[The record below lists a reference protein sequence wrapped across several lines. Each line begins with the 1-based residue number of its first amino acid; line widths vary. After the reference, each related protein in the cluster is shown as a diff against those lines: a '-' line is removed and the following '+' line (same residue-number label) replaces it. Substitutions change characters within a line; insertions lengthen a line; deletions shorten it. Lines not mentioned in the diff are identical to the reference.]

1 MTIFKIKFLSRDL
14 KLTFHLTNQP
24 LMSKSSS
31 IPKSQN
37 STLIPTLIIAGLFF
51 IFGFVTWIN
60 GALIPFMKTINELTD
75 AQSYFVASASYI
87 SFVVMALP
95 ASYILNKIG
104 YRKGMSLGLFVMA
117 IGALVFIPAA
127 EARTY
132 WLFLTGIFIQG
143 IGMTL
148 LQTASNPY
156 ITILGPIESGAKRIA
171 VMGIANKV
179 AGALG
184 SLIFG
189 AILLSG
195 IDEVKEKVST
205 VSPEEKA
212 VLLDTMADS
221 VFMPYMI
228 MAIVLFVLGLLIRKA
243 PLPHVEPNPIEE
255 STEGGTTKTSIF
267 QFPHLWLGVLTL
279 FVYVGAEVIAG
290 DTIIAYGI
298 SLGYSAQ
305 DAKYFTTF
313 TLMAM
318 VVTYGLGVVLIP
330 KYIKQGTALKISALL
345 GIIFSICIISTTG
358 YTSILFVAA
367 LGIANALVWPAVW
380 PLTLEGLGK
389 FTKTA
394 SALLIM
400 AISGGAIIPPL
411 YGRLVDSNKYELIA
425 SGFTEA
431 DAIATAATSSYWILL
446 PCYAII
452 LFFAL
457 WGHNYKSWK
466 K

>member
-1 MTIFKIKFLSRDL
+1 MQQRNNTTAII
-14 KLTFHLTNQP
+14 
-24 LMSKSSS
+24 
-31 IPKSQN
+31 
-37 STLIPTLIIAGLFF
+37 IIASLFF

-75 AQSYFVASASYI
+75 AQSYLVASASYI

-104 YRKGMSLGLFVMA
+104 YKKGMSLGLIIMA

-132 WLFLTGIFIQG
+132 WVFLTGIFIQG
-143 IGMTL
+143 VGMTI
-148 LQTASNPY
+148 LQTAANPY

-171 VMGIANKV
+171 IMGIANKI

-189 AILLSG
+189 ALLLSG
-195 IDEVKEKVST
+195 IDETKEKLAGANI
-205 VSPEEKA
+205 EDKNM
-212 VLLDTMADS
+212 LLDTMADS
-221 VFMPYMI
+221 VFMPYVV
-228 MAIVLFVLGLLIRKA
+228 MAVVLFVLGILIRKA
-243 PLPHVEPNPIEE
+243 PLPHVEAEE
-255 STEGGTTKTSIF
+255 TEELEEGKTVKTSIF
-267 QFPHLWLGVLTL
+267 QFPNLWLGVLAL

-298 SLGYSAQ
+298 SLGFTGEE
-305 DAKYFTTF
+305 AKYFTTY
-313 TLMAM
+313 TLLAM
-318 VVTYGLGVVLIP
+318 VATYALGVFLIP
-330 KYIKQGTALKISALL
+330 RYIKQKTALIASAIL
-345 GIIFSICIISTTG
+345 GIIFSFCILNTTG
-358 YTSILFVAA
+358 YASVLFVAA
-367 LGIANALVWPAVW
+367 LGVANALVWPAIW

-389 FTKTA
+389 FTKTG

-411 YGRLVDSNKYELIA
+411 YGRIVDASKLDLINT
-425 SGFTEA
+425 GMQEA
-431 DAIATAATSSYWILL
+431 DAMAIASTTSYWILI

-452 LFFAL
+452 LFFAIL
-457 WGHNYKSWK
+457 GHKIKNWSK

>member
-1 MTIFKIKFLSRDL
+1 MENSIK
-14 KLTFHLTNQP
+14 
-24 LMSKSSS
+24 SKSNLVP
-31 IPKSQN
+31 I
-37 STLIPTLIIAGLFF
+37 IIIAGLFF

-75 AQSYFVASASYI
+75 AQSYLVASASYI

-104 YRKGMSLGLFVMA
+104 YRKGMSLGLIIMA

-132 WLFLTGIFIQG
+132 WVFLAGIFIQG

-148 LQTASNPY
+148 LQTAANPY

-171 VMGIANKV
+171 IMGIANKT

-189 AILLSG
+189 ALLLSG
-195 IDEVKEKVST
+195 IDEVKAKLGSATAAEKS
-205 VSPEEKA
+205 
-212 VLLDTMADS
+212 VLLNTMADS
-221 VFMPYMI
+221 VFMPYLI
-228 MAIVLFVLGLLIRKA
+228 MATVLLLLGLLIRKA
-243 PLPHVEPNPIEE
+243 PLPHVEAAEAEE
-255 STEGGTTKTSIF
+255 VKEGAVTKTSIF

-298 SLGYSAQ
+298 SLGFPAA
-305 DAKYFTTF
+305 DAKFFTTL
-313 TLMAM
+313 TLLAM
-318 VVTYGLGVVLIP
+318 VCTYAMGVFLIP
-330 KYIKQGTALKISALL
+330 KYLKQGTALKISAVL
-345 GIIFSICIISTTG
+345 GIIFSVCILVTSG
-358 YTSILFVAA
+358 FTSILFVAS
-367 LGIANALVWPAVW
+367 LGIANALVWPAIW

-400 AISGGAIIPPL
+400 AISGGAVIPPL
-411 YGRLVDSNKYELIA
+411 YGRMVDANKHELMA
-425 SGFTEA
+425 SGIRESEA
-431 DAIATAATSSYWILL
+431 LATAATSSYWILI
-446 PCYAII
+446 PCYAMI
-452 LFFAL
+452 LFFAVK
-457 WGHNYKSWK
+457 GHNYKSWSRK
-466 K
+466 

>member
-1 MTIFKIKFLSRDL
+1 MTNN
-14 KLTFHLTNQP
+14 NQ
-24 LMSKSSS
+24 K
-31 IPKSQN
+31 
-37 STLIPTLIIAGLFF
+37 STLVPIIIIAGLFF

-104 YRKGMSLGLFVMA
+104 YRKGMSLGLFIMA

-132 WLFLTGIFIQG
+132 WVFLAGIFIQG
-143 IGMTL
+143 VGMTI
-148 LQTASNPY
+148 LQTAANPY

-171 VMGIANKV
+171 IMGIANKI

-189 AILLSG
+189 ALLLSG
-195 IDEVKEKVST
+195 IDEVKEKLGT
-205 VSPEEKA
+205 VSLDEKA

-221 VFMPYMI
+221 VFTPYII
-228 MAIVLFVLGLLIRKA
+228 MAIVLFVLAILIRKA
-243 PLPHVEPNPIEE
+243 PLPHVEAAPIEE
-255 STEGGTTKTSIF
+255 TVEGETTKTSIF

-298 SLGYSAQ
+298 SIGIPVEE
-305 DAKYFTTF
+305 AKFFTTY

-318 VVTYGLGVVLIP
+318 VGTYALGVLLIP
-330 KYIKQGTALKISALL
+330 KYISQGTALKISATL
-345 GIIFSICIISTTG
+345 GIIFSVCILFTTG
-358 YTSILFVAA
+358 FTSVLFVAA

-389 FTKTA
+389 FTKTG

-411 YGRLVDSNKYELIA
+411 YGRLVDANKHELIA
-425 SGFTEA
+425 NGINET
-431 DAIATAATSSYWILL
+431 DALATAATSSYLILI

-452 LFFAL
+452 LFFSI
-457 WGHNYKSWK
+457 WGHKYKSWFK

>member
-1 MTIFKIKFLSRDL
+1 MTKP
-14 KLTFHLTNQP
+14 Q
-24 LMSKSSS
+24 
-31 IPKSQN
+31 
-37 STLIPTLIIAGLFF
+37 TLPTANNNLVPIIIIAGLFF

-60 GALIPFMKTINELTD
+60 GALIPFMKTINELTES
-75 AQSYFVASASYI
+75 QSYLVASASYI

-95 ASYILNKIG
+95 ASYILKKIG
-104 YRKGMSLGLFVMA
+104 FRKGMSLGLIIMA

-132 WLFLTGIFIQG
+132 WVFLTGIFIQG

-148 LQTASNPY
+148 LQTAANPY

-171 VMGIANKV
+171 IMGIANKV

-189 AILLSG
+189 ALLLSG
-195 IDEVKEKVST
+195 IDEVKEKLGSASV
-205 VSPEEKA
+205 EEKG

-221 VFMPYMI
+221 VFMPYLV
-228 MAIVLFVLGLLIRKA
+228 MAIVLTVLGLLIRKA
-243 PLPHVEPNPIEE
+243 PLPHVEATEPEE
-255 STEGGTTKTSIF
+255 IKEGATAKTSIF

-298 SLGYSAQ
+298 SLGFPAA
-305 DAKYFTTF
+305 DAKFFTTL
-313 TLMAM
+313 TLFAM
-318 VVTYGLGVVLIP
+318 VCTYAIGVILIP
-330 KYIKQGTALKISALL
+330 KYLKQGTALKISAAL
-345 GIIFSICIISTTG
+345 GIIFSICILLTTG
-358 YTSILFVAA
+358 FTSVLFVAA
-367 LGIANALVWPAVW
+367 LGVANALVWPAVW

-411 YGRLVDSNKYELIA
+411 YGRMVDANKHELITK
-425 SGFTEA
+425 GLNEV
-431 DAIATAATSSYWILL
+431 DALATASTSSYWILI
-446 PCYAII
+446 PCYALI
-452 LFFAL
+452 LFFAI
-457 WGHNYKSWK
+457 WGHKYKGWTK

>member
-1 MTIFKIKFLSRDL
+1 M
-14 KLTFHLTNQP
+14 Q
-24 LMSKSSS
+24 SKSKNNLVP
-31 IPKSQN
+31 IA
-37 STLIPTLIIAGLFF
+37 IIGGLFF

-75 AQSYFVASASYI
+75 AQSYLVASASYI
-87 SFVVMALP
+87 SFVLMALP
-95 ASYILNKIG
+95 ASYLLNKIG
-104 YRKGMSLGLFVMA
+104 YRKGMSLGLIIMG

-132 WLFLTGIFIQG
+132 WVFLLAIFIQG
-143 IGMTL
+143 IGMTI
-148 LQTASNPY
+148 LQTAANPY

-171 VMGIANKV
+171 IMGIANKT

-189 AILLSG
+189 ALLLSG
-195 IDEVKEKVST
+195 IDEVKEKLST
-205 VSPEEKA
+205 VSIEEKSM
-212 VLLDTMADS
+212 LLDTMADS
-221 VFMPYMI
+221 VFVPYLV
-228 MAIVLFVLGLLIRKA
+228 MAVILFLLGFLIRKA
-243 PLPHVEPNPIEE
+243 PLPNVVAAEA
-255 STEGGTTKTSIF
+255 TERKDNGSAKTSIF
-267 QFPHLWLGVLTL
+267 QFPHLWLGVLAL

-298 SLGYSAQ
+298 SIGFTGEE
-305 DAKYFTTF
+305 AKFFTTY

-318 VVTYGLGVVLIP
+318 VATYALGVFLIP
-330 KYIKQGTALKISALL
+330 KYIKQKTALIASAIL
-345 GIIFSICIISTTG
+345 GIIFSICILNTTG
-358 YTSILFVAA
+358 FASILFVAA
-367 LGIANALVWPAVW
+367 LGIANALVWPAIW

-411 YGRLVDSNKYELIA
+411 YGRMVDSNTHELIT
-425 SGFTEA
+425 GGMQQA
-431 DAIATAATSSYWILL
+431 DAIATASTSSYWILI
-446 PCYAII
+446 PCYTMI
-452 LFFAL
+452 LFFAIL
-457 WGHNYKSWK
+457 GHKIGK

>member
-1 MTIFKIKFLSRDL
+1 MTI
-14 KLTFHLTNQP
+14 
-24 LMSKSSS
+24 
-31 IPKSQN
+31 
-37 STLIPTLIIAGLFF
+37 
-51 IFGFVTWIN
+51 
-60 GALIPFMKTINELTD
+60 
-75 AQSYFVASASYI
+75 
-87 SFVVMALP
+87 
-95 ASYILNKIG
+95 
-104 YRKGMSLGLFVMA
+104 
-117 IGALVFIPAA
+117 
-127 EARTY
+127 
-132 WLFLTGIFIQG
+132 
-143 IGMTL
+143 
-148 LQTASNPY
+148 LQTAANPY

-171 VMGIANKV
+171 IMGIANKT

-195 IDEVKEKVST
+195 IDEVKEKLGT
-205 VSPEEKA
+205 VSVEEKG

-221 VFMPYMI
+221 VFMPYVI
-228 MAIVLFVLGLLIRKA
+228 MAAVLLVLGLLIRKA
-243 PLPHVEPNPIEE
+243 PLPHVEAAEAKETKDGAN
-255 STEGGTTKTSIF
+255 SKTSIF

-298 SLGYSAQ
+298 SLGFSAA
-305 DAKYFTTF
+305 DAKFFTTF

-318 VVTYGLGVVLIP
+318 VATYALGVFLIP
-330 KYIKQGTALKISALL
+330 KYLKQDMALKISASL
-345 GIIFSICIISTTG
+345 GIIFSICILMTTG
-358 YTSILFVAA
+358 FTSVLFVAA

-400 AISGGAIIPPL
+400 AIAGGAIIPPL
-411 YGRLVDSNKYELIA
+411 YGRMVDAGKHELIT
-425 SGFTEA
+425 SGITEV
-431 DAIATAATSSYWILL
+431 DAAATAATDSYWILI

-457 WGHNYKSWK
+457 KGHKYHSWSK

>member
-1 MTIFKIKFLSRDL
+1 MTQIG
-14 KLTFHLTNQP
+14 
-24 LMSKSSS
+24 KSNN
-31 IPKSQN
+31 IVA
-37 STLIPTLIIAGLFF
+37 IAIIAGMFA

-60 GALIPFMKTINELTD
+60 GALIPFMKTINELTE
-75 AQSYFVASASYI
+75 AQSYLVASASYI

-95 ASYILNKIG
+95 ASYIINKIG
-104 YRKGMSLGLFVMA
+104 YRKGMSLGLIVMA

-132 WLFLTGIFIQG
+132 WVFLTAIFIQG
-143 IGMTL
+143 VGMTIC
-148 LQTASNPY
+148 QTAANPY
-156 ITILGPIESGAKRIA
+156 ITILGPIESGAKRMAI
-171 VMGIANKV
+171 MGIANKT

-189 AILLSG
+189 ALLLSG
-195 IDEVKEKVST
+195 IDDVKAKLGT
-205 VSPEEKA
+205 VSVEEKGQ
-212 VLLDTMADS
+212 LLDSMADS
-221 VFMPYMI
+221 VFTPYVI
-228 MAIVLFVLGLLIRKA
+228 MAIMLFVFGMLIRKA
-243 PLPHVEPNPIEE
+243 PLPHVEAAVEE
-255 STEGGTTKTSIF
+255 ETKEGETTKTSIF

-298 SLGYSAQ
+298 SLGFTAE
-305 DAKYFTTF
+305 DAKFFTTF

-318 VVTYGLGVVLIP
+318 VATYALGVFLIP
-330 KYIKQGTALKISALL
+330 KYIKQSTALKISAAL
-345 GIIFSICIISTTG
+345 GIIFSISILMTTG
-358 YTSILFVAA
+358 FTSVLFVAA

-400 AISGGAIIPPL
+400 AIAGGAIIPPL
-411 YGRLVDSNKYELIA
+411 YGRMVDAGRVELVTNGIKESEALA
-425 SGFTEA
+425 S
-431 DAIATAATSSYWILL
+431 AATSSYWILI

-457 WGHNYKSWK
+457 WGHKYKSWTRK
-466 K
+466 

>member
-1 MTIFKIKFLSRDL
+1 MPEI
-14 KLTFHLTNQP
+14 N
-24 LMSKSSS
+24 
-31 IPKSQN
+31 N
-37 STLIPTLIIAGLFF
+37 PTLKKTNFTIPIIIIAGLFF

-75 AQSYFVASASYI
+75 SQSYLVASASYI

-95 ASYILNKIG
+95 ASYIINKIG
-104 YRKGMSLGLFVMA
+104 YRKGMSLGLVVMA

-132 WLFLTGIFIQG
+132 WIFLGGIFIQG
-143 IGMTL
+143 MGMTL

-156 ITILGPIESGAKRIA
+156 ITILGPIESAAKRIA
-171 VMGIANKV
+171 IMGIANKV

-195 IDEVKEKVST
+195 IDDVKEKLET
-205 VSPEEKA
+205 VGLQEKEQ
-212 VLLDTMADS
+212 LLNTMADS
-221 VFMPYMI
+221 LVTPYI
-228 MAIVLFVLGLLIRKA
+228 VMAIVLFVLGILIRRA
-243 PLPHVEPNPIEE
+243 PLPHVEAEPIED
-255 STEGGTTKTSIF
+255 SKEGETSKTSIF

-298 SLGYSAQ
+298 SLGFSAE
-305 DAKYFTTF
+305 DAKFFTTF

-318 VVTYGLGVVLIP
+318 VGTYALGVVLIP
-330 KYIKQGTALKISALL
+330 KYINQALALKLSAIL
-345 GIIFSICIISTTG
+345 GIVLTFCIVFTTG
-358 YTSILFVAA
+358 FTSVIFVAA

-411 YGRLVDSNKYELIA
+411 FGKLVDEKRIELIA
-425 SGFTEA
+425 QGLSEAAASAEASTSG
-431 DAIATAATSSYWILL
+431 YWILL

-452 LFFAL
+452 LYYAIS
-457 WGHNYKSWK
+457 GHKLGLK